1 MKKFLFPLLAALTL
15 SVGAAQAQTATQ
27 APVQGG
33 PQGSPDQM
41 AARQTERLTQA
52 LGLSADQT
60 TKVQQIVAARDQEMQ
75 AMRGQV
81 QSGAVTRDQMR
92 DQMMAGRAKYD
103 AQFKTVLTPDQY
115 TKYTAMQAE
124 RMQRGGQGMGQNMGQ
139 GTNQGASPDSTAQ
152 KGKVKIKKNKVKEK
166 AS

>member
-1 MKKFLFPLLAALTL
+1 MKKYLFPLLAAFAL
-15 SVGAAQAQTATQ
+15 SAGAAQAQATTP
-27 APVQGG
+27 APTQGG

-41 AARQTERLTQA
+41 AARQTERMTQA

-60 TKVQQIVAARDQEMQ
+60 TKVQAILAARDQEMQ
-75 AMRGQV
+75 GMRGQV
-81 QSGAVTRDQMR
+81 QSGAVTREQMR

-124 RMQRGGQGMGQNMGQ
+124 RMQRGGQGMAQGMGQ
-139 GTNQGASPDSTAQ
+139 GAAPDSTAL
-152 KGKVKIKKNKVKEK
+152 KGKVKIKKDKVKVK
-166 AS
+166 AE